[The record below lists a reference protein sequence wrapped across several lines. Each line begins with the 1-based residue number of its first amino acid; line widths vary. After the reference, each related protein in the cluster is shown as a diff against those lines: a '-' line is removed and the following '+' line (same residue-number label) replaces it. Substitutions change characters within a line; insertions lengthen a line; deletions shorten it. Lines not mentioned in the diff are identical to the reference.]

1 VRSDDL
7 APFAVAD
14 GLLARV
20 QQRPSGMTGQ
30 ERMELLSRAREA
42 LATATDVTAEDAGK
56 LLTDCALEGELTIQ
70 CGDQFAVVSAWG
82 RLLTVMARVELRG
95 VCHPDAN

>member
-14 GLLARV
+14 GLLARI
-20 QQRPSGMTGQ
+20 QQRPSGMTDQ
-30 ERMELLSRAREA
+30 ERLELLDRAREA
-42 LATATDVTAEDAGK
+42 LAKQADLTPKVAGR
-56 LLTDCALEGELTIQ
+56 LMHQAAAEGEFTIQ
-70 CGDQFAVVSAWG
+70 CGDQFAIVTAWG